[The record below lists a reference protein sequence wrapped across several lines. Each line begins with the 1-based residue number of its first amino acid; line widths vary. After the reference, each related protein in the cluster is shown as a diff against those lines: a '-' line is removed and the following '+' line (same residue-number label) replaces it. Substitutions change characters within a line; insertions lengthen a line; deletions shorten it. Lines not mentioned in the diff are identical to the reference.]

1 MDARP
6 TTEEITT
13 WPSPCAEPSSARP
26 PWPLAHY
33 SGASSITSP
42 YKQVKRALKAE
53 IDESVWASLYAAVSR
68 PFEKPETGKIAIKV
82 INHYGDEVLKVY
94 SA

>member
-1 MDARP
+1 LAVALRR
-6 TTEEITT
+6 
-13 WPSPCAEPSSARP
+13 AVLGSST
-26 PWPLAHY
+26 LAA
-33 SGASSITSP
+33 GALFGRVEHHFP